1 MPEDSPPRRPDPG
14 DPGMLARDLTERF
27 HELIER
33 MNRLGQAGL
42 DSLGSGMPNLISQ
55 WMSLLEAGTIVT
67 ALPVR
72 QVQALAATIRA
83 QRDQVRG
90 LQAQLDVFE
99 QQLTGLEKSLQPLL
113 EWGEQWTR
121 MQESVLGRVR
131 DMTKPDR

>member
-1 MPEDSPPRRPDPG
+1 
-14 DPGMLARDLTERF
+14 MLARDLTDRF

>member
-1 MPEDSPPRRPDPG
+1 
-14 DPGMLARDLTERF
+14 MLARDLTERF

-33 MNRLGQAGL
+33 MNKLGQAGL
-42 DSLGSGMPNLISQ
+42 GSLGSGMPNLISQ
-55 WMSLLEAGTIVT
+55 WMSLLEAGTTVT
-67 ALPVR
+67 TLPVR
-72 QVQALAATIRA
+72 QVQALAGTIRA

-99 QQLTGLEKSLQPLL
+99 QQLAGLEKSLQPLL

-121 MQESVLGRVR
+121 LQESVLGRVR